1 MRDALA
7 RLRACGRDAK
17 RALHRD
23 GALFARFGAHK
34 RADAGD
40 RHHRRTAAHG
50 NDLAAHRRIGR
61 LSGRTG
67 NDPRRW
73 RRRVDAA
80 RAVPLC
86 GRGQS
91 RGSFAKGEAD
101 PLAARQGDHDRGA
114 QPHRPSRGGRP
125 VEKRR
130 LQLPALQKLSASRI
144 RCENDMARSQTAD
157 HHRRR
162 GRGKRPSPNGVRE
175 PELEG
180 NAAHHGGPCEEP
192 IVFRRRIR
200 GAGAALRPVLEAH
213 REYVRR
219 R

>member
-80 RAVPLC
+80 RAVPFRRRAHL
-86 GRGQS
+86 
-91 RGSFAKGEAD
+91 RGSLARGEVD
-101 PLAARQGDHDRGA
+101 PLAARQGNHGGGT
-114 QPHRPSRGGRP
+114 QPHRPARGGRP
-125 VEKRR
+125 VEECR
-130 LQLPALQKLSASRI
+130 LQLPALQKLPASRI
-144 RCENDMARSQTAD
+144 RCGNDMARPQAAD

-180 NAAHHGGPCEEP
+180 NAAHHSGPCEEP
-192 IVFRRRIR
+192 LVLRRRVR
-200 GAGAALRPVLEAH
+200 GAGAALRSVLEAH
-213 REYVRR
+213 REPVRG
-219 R
+219 

>member
-7 RLRACGRDAK
+7 RLCACRRGAK

-23 GALFARFGAHK
+23 GTLFARPGAFGS
-34 RADAGD
+34 ADTGD

-50 NDLAAHRRIGR
+50 NDLAAHRRVGR
-61 LSGRTG
+61 LSGRAG

-73 RRRVDAA
+73 HRCSRAS

-91 RGSFAKGEAD
+91 RGSFAQGEAD
-101 PLAARQGDHDRGA
+101 SLTARQGDHDRGA
-114 QPHRPSRGGRP
+114 QPHRASRGGRP

-130 LQLPALQKLSASRI
+130 LQLPALQKLPASRI
-144 RCENDMARSQTAD
+144 RCGNDMARPQAAD

-162 GRGKRPSPNGVRE
+162 GRGK
-175 PELEG
+175 
-180 NAAHHGGPCEEP
+180 
-192 IVFRRRIR
+192 
-200 GAGAALRPVLEAH
+200 
-213 REYVRR
+213 
-219 R
+219 